1 MTSICNYY
9 NYMWTGRNPL
19 KDKSR
24 EIRDNILSPLKQC
37 CYRVCTFLRSSETK
51 DKRKG
56 WNLTTCRSIH
66 QSGSLIL
73 WSWVEYKIFPRED
86 NLISTGTVR
95 TGCSLSVV
103 RSTVAAGRTA
113 GTHDKGCI
121 CVAGPHLPN
130 HPVGFT
136 ILPKAQHPSLSTTH
150 TRSRTSGRLHKEESG
165 GVGGSEAAGFVS
177 APNCAIQS
185 DEVRRIKWQ
194 QLTFQLCENYQ
205 INDRRHSP
213 LDHKVRQTKST
224 YRILLFPNMST
235 PRRTLHHFPLAW
247 LSQ

>member
-95 TGCSLSVV
+95 TGCCLSVV
-103 RSTVAAGRTA
+103 RSTVAPGRT
-113 GTHDKGCI
+113 GGNTWQRMCLCCWTTSPKSP
-121 CVAGPHLPN
+121 CVLHYPPQSTASLAIN
-130 HPVGFT
+130 HT
-136 ILPKAQHPSLSTTH
+136 
-150 TRSRTSGRLHKEESG
+150 HKEQDIRT
-165 GVGGSEAAGFVS
+165 
-177 APNCAIQS
+177 AP
-185 DEVRRIKWQ
+185 
-194 QLTFQLCENYQ
+194 
-205 INDRRHSP
+205 
-213 LDHKVRQTKST
+213 
-224 YRILLFPNMST
+224 
-235 PRRTLHHFPLAW
+235 
-247 LSQ
+247 